1 LKISSA
7 LTFRYTWDLVGDP
20 AGEESAMTEEPEQAL
35 NRLERR
41 KARTRASLVRA
52 AQGFIAAGR
61 TNVPIQEITQA
72 ADVGMGSFYNH
83 FETKEELFDAA
94 VEDALDAF
102 GATLDRLTAD
112 IDDPAQVFAQSFR
125 LTGRLHRRRP
135 DLSKVLLHN
144 GLALTG
150 SDKGLAPRARRDI
163 EAAARAGRFTVRD
176 PELALAIVA
185 GAALCLGQLL
195 HDHPE
200 RDDAQAADQ
209 VTEDLLRMLGVDAD
223 EAHDI
228 SRRPLPN
235 LDALPQGDTGRVER
249 LSRST
254 AGGRRSWPPGSIHA
268 RSPLRPDSPA
278 QWPRRRQHSDAQL
291 GRQSQVRLQRDG
303 AIAQLVGGGWA
314 TRPTPRCAPRL
325 SRRPLP
331 QRGIRRAAGDGR
343 DRIDP
348 VGQYGS
354 AHQNQDPTVATNL
367 PEDSRPVRA
376 DFLAGVFHLGRVG
389 GWRE

>member
-1 LKISSA
+1 L
-7 LTFRYTWDLVGDP
+7 DLVGDP
-20 AGEESAMTEEPEQAL
+20 AGEESAMTAEPEQAL

-102 GATLDRLTAD
+102 GATLDQLTAD

-163 EAAARAGRFTVRD
+163 QAAARAGRFTVRD

-200 RDDAQAADQ
+200 RDDAQSTDQ

-235 LDALPQGDTGRVER
+235 LDALPQGDT
-249 LSRST
+249 
-254 AGGRRSWPPGSIHA
+254 
-268 RSPLRPDSPA
+268 
-278 QWPRRRQHSDAQL
+278 
-291 GRQSQVRLQRDG
+291 
-303 AIAQLVGGGWA
+303 
-314 TRPTPRCAPRL
+314 
-325 SRRPLP
+325 
-331 QRGIRRAAGDGR
+331 AA
-343 DRIDP
+343 
-348 VGQYGS
+348 
-354 AHQNQDPTVATNL
+354 
-367 PEDSRPVRA
+367 
-376 DFLAGVFHLGRVG
+376 
-389 GWRE
+389 